1 MIDKELIIKLN
12 KSGKTCQE
20 IRDELGY
27 SLTTIRKYIKE
38 SGLKTN
44 SKKSIIDNN
53 ILNKIS
59 VYIDEGKT
67 NLEIANILNMSPTT
81 VRKYTK
87 KLGKDTNSKKSKG
100 LKNINLKLS
109 NEQLEVLYGSLLGL
123 FNEDQEVINKLTEIS
138 LGFWFMDD
146 GSNSGILATNCFSRD
161 ECVLI
166 QQFLKEKFNIDTTLE
181 TSNKQYLVYIKKC
194 SRKHFY
200 EITSKYFIPS
210 MMYKIHNWNL

>member
-20 IRDELGY
+20 I
-27 SLTTIRKYIKE
+27 
-38 SGLKTN
+38 
-44 SKKSIIDNN
+44 
-53 ILNKIS
+53 
-59 VYIDEGKT
+59 
-67 NLEIANILNMSPTT
+67 
-81 VRKYTK
+81 
-87 KLGKDTNSKKSKG
+87 
-100 LKNINLKLS
+100 
-109 NEQLEVLYGSLLGL
+109 
-123 FNEDQEVINKLTEIS
+123 
-138 LGFWFMDD
+138 
-146 GSNSGILATNCFSRD
+146 RD